1 MPGQARGAQP
11 WTGEERI
18 RRRLH
23 EIWERKGRPEGRQ
36 TEHWDQA
43 VQEIESEGSKAN
55 RRLSRSL
62 CALCFPPF
70 LHWLARSSLSLP
82 ALVRRRQAPAEGM
95 HPALTWRGLDWSKR
109 GHKIFRGEHR
119 SLLSVLF
126 A

>member
-1 MPGQARGAQP
+1 MDRGRTHQTP
-11 WTGEERI
+11 PPRD
-18 RRRLH
+18 L
-23 EIWERKGRPEGRQ
+23 GRPEGRQ

-119 SLLSVLF
+119 SVLSVLF